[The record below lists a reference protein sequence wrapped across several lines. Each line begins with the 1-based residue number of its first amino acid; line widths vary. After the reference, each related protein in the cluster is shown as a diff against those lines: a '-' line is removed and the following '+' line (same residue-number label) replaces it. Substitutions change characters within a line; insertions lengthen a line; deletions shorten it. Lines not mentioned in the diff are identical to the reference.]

1 MEKTNNIFSL
11 KRVFNLIKMELT
23 ITWKEMLLFCAVGI
37 VAVLAM
43 VALTTQG
50 IIFATGTKSSESQV
64 MLGFQPV
71 AFFIF
76 AFYYLLKMGKR
87 LHKSDTIAYC
97 SIPAS
102 TLDRFVSLLGV
113 MAIYFLLSCLT
124 VQIAYIGEGI
134 MNPSVFQSTMQ
145 PKFLQNYFNIGGFL
159 VVNPLFPIVF
169 IKTGSPLILVSVI
182 FWGMIRF
189 KHLFYGIL
197 TAFALTLTLGYFM
210 NLEVGVGYIISLL
223 ITGVAIVA
231 SYIALQKLQQR
242 S

>member
-11 KRVFNLIKMELT
+11 KRVFNLIKMEFT
-23 ITWKEMLLFCAVGI
+23 ITWKEMLLFCAVG
-37 VAVLAM
+37 VAAVLAM

-50 IIFATGTKSSESQV
+50 IRVTGGIPTSTSVV
-64 MLGFQPV
+64 MSGYQPI

-97 SIPAS
+97 SIPAT
-102 TLDRFVSLLGV
+102 TLDRFVSLLGIMV
-113 MAIYFLLSCLT
+113 IYYLLSCLT

-134 MNPSVFQSTMQ
+134 MNPSVFQSQME
-145 PKFLQNYFNIGGFL
+145 PNVLHNFFNIGGFL
-159 VVNPLFPIVF
+159 VVNPLFPIL
-169 IKTGSPLILVSVI
+169 ILSAGSPLILISVI

-189 KHLFYGIL
+189 KHLFYGIF
-197 TAFALTLTLGYFM
+197 TAFALTVTLGYFM
-210 NLEVGVGYIISLL
+210 NLETGIGYVISLV

>member
-23 ITWKEMLLFCAVGI
+23 ITWKEMLLFCAVGLTVFI
-37 VAVLAM
+37 GLSILATEGFIITGSRQPGVSLVM
-43 VALTTQG
+43 VAFHP
-50 IIFATGTKSSESQV
+50 IS
-64 MLGFQPV
+64 
-71 AFFIF
+71 FFIF
-76 AFYYLLKMGKR
+76 AFYYLIRMGR
-87 LHKSDTIAYC
+87 RIHKSDTIAYC
-97 SIPAS
+97 SIPVT
-102 TLDRFVSLLGV
+102 TLERFVSLIVIMVL
-113 MAIYFLLSCLT
+113 YYLLSCLT
-124 VQIAYIGEGI
+124 VQIAYIGEGLY
-134 MNPSVFQSTMQ
+134 NPAVFRYFGAMG
-145 PKFLQNYFNIGGFL
+145 KIQNYGSMNGFL

-169 IKTGSPLILVSVI
+169 IKTGSPLILISVI

-189 KHLFYGIL
+189 KHLFYGIF
-197 TAFALTLTLGYFM
+197 TAFALILTLGYFM